1 MKKVLL
7 FSLAFMLVF
16 LLLSCTGVTD
26 DGDGD
31 ATGTTEFTISDFDGT
46 SKSEAETLV
55 TANSNDP
62 AGNAAL
68 AIFETEEFLDTYVKG
83 FDEDFSDAATY
94 ITNISEAAS
103 ELSYIF
109 GGKVYS
115 EEDFTAPQ
123 NDISTQITIIFD
135 NIDNLKSIIS
145 TSDIATYLASIS
157 ARLNKIVNQ
166 TDINIIVEHDPAGHF
181 MNLIMLEPTKSIKGT
196 KNDVSDTTSYIPGN
210 GIGFDYRDFMMVKS
224 FVDGI
229 ILLMDEQIFNNTTE
243 DMFIEF
249 AQIAYAFEYDSLS
262 NTELYLD
269 SLGTTTYVNSEFLSD
284 LVFLLQEYE
293 DKGELEAIYG
303 LSTGTATPTTSE
315 LESDFSTIFDRIAPN
330 DSSPELSMTDIIN
343 DDVLYTPD
351 ISNIISMLDMMLE
364 NYHKM
369 VQFEATNRFQNRERL
384 NFMEA
389 NIHMMDIMES
399 STDTTT
405 LQKQSFKMTEMRQME
420 INNEEQVRL
429 NGTVFGDMGD
439 ILDILRSVLPSGTL
453 TISDDG
459 VVLVDDYV
467 TEDTILSGDISLEID
482 FGGISDG
489 IDLADL
495 NLEALSGIETPLATL
510 MLMEP
515 YDGTDVNSDFIPE
528 LKNLMDKINGVDYTG
543 EDVEAEISY
552 GTDFI
557 FDIYIY
563 DLLNEAKLIELFENQ

>member
-1 MKKVLL
+1 MKKVLI
-7 FSLAFMLVF
+7 FSLAFMLIF

-26 DGDGD
+26 DGDD
-31 ATGTTEFTISDFDGT
+31 VTGTTEFIISDFDGT

-83 FDEDFSDAATY
+83 FDEDFSEVATY

-109 GGKVYS
+109 GDKVYS
-115 EEDFTAPQ
+115 ESEYYSGPKS
-123 NDISTQITIIFD
+123 DISTQITIIFD
-135 NIDNLKSIIS
+135 NVDNLKNIFS
-145 TSDIATYLASIS
+145 TSEIASYLAIIS

-181 MNLIMLEPTKSIKGT
+181 MNLVM
-196 KNDVSDTTSYIPGN
+196 NDVSDTTPYIPSN
-210 GIGFDYRDFMMVKS
+210 GIAFDYRDFMMDKT

-229 ILLMDEQIFNNTTE
+229 ILFLDEQIFNNTTE
-243 DMFIEF
+243 IMMIEF
-249 AQIAYAFEYDSLS
+249 TQIAYTFEYSDYTEMQNYL
-262 NTELYLD
+262 NTF
-269 SLGTTTYVNSEFLSD
+269 TTTYVSDEFLDD
-284 LVFLLQEYE
+284 LIYLLNEYSE
-293 DKGELEAIYG
+293 TGELEAIYKMDSG
-303 LSTGTATPTTSE
+303 ATPTTLE
-315 LESDFSTIFDRIAPN
+315 LESDFSVIFDRIAPN

-343 DDVLYTPD
+343 YNMVKTPD

-369 VQFEATNRFQNRERL
+369 VQFEAMSRFQNRERL

-405 LQKQSFKMTEMRQME
+405 LQKQNFKMSEMRQME

-429 NGTVFGDMGD
+429 NGTAFGDMGD

-459 VVLVDDYV
+459 VVLVEDYV
-467 TEDTILSGDISLEID
+467 TEEAILSGDISLEID
-482 FGGISDG
+482 FGGISDE

-495 NLEALSGIETPLATL
+495 NLLALSGIETPLATL
-510 MLMEP
+510 VLMEP